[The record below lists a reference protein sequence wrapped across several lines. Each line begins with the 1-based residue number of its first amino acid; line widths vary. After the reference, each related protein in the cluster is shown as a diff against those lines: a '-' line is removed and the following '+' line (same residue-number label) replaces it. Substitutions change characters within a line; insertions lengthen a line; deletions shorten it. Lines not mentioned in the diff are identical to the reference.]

1 MLKPKWAMLLLGI
14 LLFMVCFLISILIYD
29 YVLSLF
35 QMRDVIVFS
44 GPVAMCAIGLPT
56 VLYALGWS
64 VYSIVFNRLPKY
76 NNIIFKYLM
85 YLLFLGIFSGVPIAF
100 AVNYYLKD
108 EGYLTCD
115 RISWMSPT
123 MYVKNISL
131 CD

>member
-1 MLKPKWAMLLLGI
+1 MPKWAMLLLGI
-14 LLFMVCFLISILIYD
+14 LLFIVCFLISILIYD

-35 QMRDVIVFS
+35 QMKDIIIFS
-44 GPVAMCAIGLPT
+44 GPIAMCAIGFPT
-56 VLYALGWS
+56 VLYALGGS

-76 NNIIFKYLM
+76 NKIIFKYLM

-100 AVNYYLKD
+100 AVNYYLKN
-108 EGYLTCD
+108 EGYFTCD

-123 MYVKNISL
+123 TYVKNISL

>member
-1 MLKPKWAMLLLGI
+1 MSKWAMLLLGI
-14 LLFMVCFLISILIYD
+14 LLFIICFLISILIYD

-35 QMRDVIVFS
+35 QMKDIIIFS
-44 GPVAMCAIGLPT
+44 GPIAMCAIGFPT
-56 VLYALGWS
+56 VLYALGGS

-76 NNIIFKYLM
+76 NKIIFKYLM

-123 MYVKNISL
+123 TYVKNSSL

>member
-1 MLKPKWAMLLLGI
+1 MPKWAMLLLGI
-14 LLFMVCFLISILIYD
+14 LLFIVCFLISILIYD

-35 QMRDVIVFS
+35 QMKDIIIFS
-44 GPVAMCAIGLPT
+44 GPIAMCAIGFPT
-56 VLYALGWS
+56 VLYALGGS

-76 NNIIFKYLM
+76 NKIIFKYLM

-123 MYVKNISL
+123 TYVKNISL

>member
-1 MLKPKWAMLLLGI
+1 MPKWAMLLLGI
-14 LLFMVCFLISILIYD
+14 LLFIVCFFISILIYD

-35 QMRDVIVFS
+35 QMKDIIIFS
-44 GPVAMCAIGLPT
+44 GPIAMCAIGFPT
-56 VLYALGWS
+56 VLYALGGS

-76 NNIIFKYLM
+76 NKIIFKYLM

-123 MYVKNISL
+123 TYVKNISL

>member
-1 MLKPKWAMLLLGI
+1 MPKWAMLLLGI
-14 LLFMVCFLISILIYD
+14 LLFIVCFLISILIYD

-35 QMRDVIVFS
+35 QMKDIIIFS
-44 GPVAMCAIGLPT
+44 GPIAMCAIGFPT
-56 VLYALGWS
+56 VLYALGGS

-76 NNIIFKYLM
+76 NKIIFKYLM

-100 AVNYYLKD
+100 AVNYYLKS
-108 EGYLTCD
+108 EGYFTCD

-123 MYVKNISL
+123 TYVKNISL

>member
-1 MLKPKWAMLLLGI
+1 MPKWAMLLLSI
-14 LLFMVCFLISILIYD
+14 LMFVISLLISILIYD
-29 YVLSLF
+29 SVLSLF

-44 GPVAMCAIGLPT
+44 GPVAICAIGLPT
-56 VLYALGWS
+56 VLYALGGC
-64 VYSIVFNRLPKY
+64 VYFFIFNKLPRYNQIIV
-76 NNIIFKYLM
+76 KYLS
-85 YLLFLGIFSGVPIAF
+85 YLLFVGIFSGVPIAF

-123 MYVKNISL
+123 TYVKNISL

>member
-1 MLKPKWAMLLLGI
+1 MPKWAMLLLGI
-14 LLFMVCFLISILIYD
+14 LLFIVCFLISILIYD

-35 QMRDVIVFS
+35 QMKDIIIFS
-44 GPVAMCAIGLPT
+44 GPIAMCAIGFPT
-56 VLYALGWS
+56 VLYALGGS

-76 NNIIFKYLM
+76 NKIIFKYLM

-108 EGYLTCD
+108 KGYLTCD

-123 MYVKNISL
+123 TYVKNISL

>member
-1 MLKPKWAMLLLGI
+1 MPKWAMLLLGI
-14 LLFMVCFLISILIYD
+14 LLFIVCFLISILIYD

-35 QMRDVIVFS
+35 QMKDIIIFS
-44 GPVAMCAIGLPT
+44 GPIAMCAIGFPT
-56 VLYALGWS
+56 VLYALGGS

-76 NNIIFKYLM
+76 NKIIFKYLM

-100 AVNYYLKD
+100 AVNYYLKY

-123 MYVKNISL
+123 TYVKNISL

>member
-1 MLKPKWAMLLLGI
+1 MPKPKWAMLLLGI
-14 LLFMVCFLISILIYD
+14 LLFIVCFLISILIYD

-56 VLYALGWS
+56 VLYALGGS

-76 NNIIFKYLM
+76 NKIIFKYLM

>member
-1 MLKPKWAMLLLGI
+1 MPKWAMLLLGI
-14 LLFMVCFLISILIYD
+14 LLFIVCFLISILIYD

-35 QMRDVIVFS
+35 QMKDIIIFS
-44 GPVAMCAIGLPT
+44 GPIAMCAIGFPT
-56 VLYALGWS
+56 VLYALGGS
-64 VYSIVFNRLPKY
+64 VYSIVFNRLAKY
-76 NNIIFKYLM
+76 NKIIFKSLM

-123 MYVKNISL
+123 TYVKNISL